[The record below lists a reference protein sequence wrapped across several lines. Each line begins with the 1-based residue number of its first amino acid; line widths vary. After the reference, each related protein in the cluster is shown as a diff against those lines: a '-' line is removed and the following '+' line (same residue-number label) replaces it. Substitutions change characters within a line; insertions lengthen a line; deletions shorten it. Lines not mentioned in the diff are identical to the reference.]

1 MKSVERFFNDNLKSK
16 PLSFRD
22 KFPFKK
28 RLDES
33 TRIMEKYPDRIPI
46 IRILP
51 LLRHAAHEPLIVT
64 WQRSHTSNIYVS
76 DVASTSTL
84 HCTCLTILQI
94 STICMWACSYIL
106 LEPNSIARCGIVSQA
121 CFKHFST
128 RCSIKKKSQDEIV
141 LLSTFNVGPKP
152 LWDE

>member
-46 IRILP
+46 ICEKWGNDAEIPDIDRKKYLVPIDL
-51 LLRHAAHEPLIVT
+51 
-64 WQRSHTSNIYVS
+64 
-76 DVASTSTL
+76 
-84 HCTCLTILQI
+84 
-94 STICMWACSYIL
+94 
-106 LEPNSIARCGIVSQA
+106 SIANFMYVIRKRLKVSPDKGIYLFVNDHIMPTTSSLVSQYYEQYKDPDGFLYVA
-121 CFKHFST
+121 YSG
-128 RCSIKKKSQDEIV
+128 E
-141 LLSTFNVGPKP
+141 STFG
-152 LWDE
+152 